1 MTVPDF
7 MVLMQKIYNH
17 PKFDKRRDLNW
28 FDNAVASNVRV
39 PVGDEA
45 WSYDVERALDTLEE
59 LEQT

>member
-1 MTVPDF
+1 MTVPEF
-7 MVLMQKIYNH
+7 MVLMQKIY
-17 PKFDKRRDLNW
+17 KRRDLNW
-28 FDNAVASNVRV
+28 FDNAVASNVRI